1 MMNELH
7 LVELGKYGV
16 LLDVDH
22 VNTLVTLDALE
33 KEKNRL
39 AEGEFKIIRRHNVD
53 ELVVA
58 FDDYKH
64 FVHQRA
70 NALSK

>member
-1 MMNELH
+1 MMNELR

-16 LLDVDH
+16 SLDVDH
-22 VNTLVTLDALE
+22 VNTLVTSDALN
-33 KEKNRL
+33 KEQNRL
-39 AEGEFKIIRRHNVD
+39 AEGEFKIIRRHSVD

-58 FDDYKH
+58 FDDYTH
-64 FVHQRA
+64 FIQQRV

>member
-1 MMNELH
+1 MNELH

-22 VNTLVTLDALE
+22 VNTLVTVDALE
-33 KEKNRL
+33 REKNRL
-39 AEGEFKIIRRHNVD
+39 AEGEFKIVRRHSVD

-64 FVHQRA
+64 FVHKRA
-70 NALSK
+70 DALAK

>member
-1 MMNELH
+1 MNELH

-22 VNTLVTLDALE
+22 VNTLVTADALE

-39 AEGEFKIIRRHNVD
+39 AEGEFKIIRRHSVD

-64 FVHQRA
+64 LVHQRA

>member
-1 MMNELH
+1 MMNELR

-16 LLDVDH
+16 SLDVDH

-39 AEGEFKIIRRHNVD
+39 AEGDFKIVRRHSVD
-53 ELVVA
+53 ELVVT

>member
-1 MMNELH
+1 MTNELH

-22 VNTLVTLDALE
+22 VNTLVTLDALN
-33 KEKNRL
+33 KEQNRL
-39 AEGEFKIIRRHNVD
+39 AEGEFKIIRRHSAD

-58 FDDYKH
+58 FDDYTH
-64 FVHQRA
+64 FIQQRV

>member
-7 LVELGKYGV
+7 LVELGRYGV
-16 LLDVDH
+16 ILDVDH

-39 AEGEFKIIRRHNVD
+39 AEGDFQIVRRHSVD